1 MKKIINN
8 SNKIAIVYD
17 FDKTLTPKNM
27 QEYGLFADFNITA
40 DEFWEKADAFVLDN
54 QMNSNL
60 GVLYLLLKL
69 AKKNKTN
76 ITREQ
81 LVNYGKSIEYFPGV
95 EKWFN
100 RINNYAKRL
109 NLEVEHYLV
118 TAGHKEI
125 IEGTSIYKNFKQ
137 VFGSEYYYEN
147 NIAIWPKNIINY
159 TLKTQCIFRIN
170 KQALDLKDDMTVNM
184 YMPLEE
190 RPIPFDQMIYIGD
203 GYTDIPSMR
212 LITVNNGHSIAILDK
227 NNTDIARTLKKDK
240 RVSYICEGNYTPGS
254 NLDQT
259 VKKII
264 TKIKESKDNKNE
276 IK

>member
-100 RINNYAKRL
+100 RMNNYAKRL